1 MTTAT
6 RAELLPDIPTIG
18 EFVPGYE
25 ATAWFGIGAPKK
37 TPAEIVGRLN
47 KEINSGLADPTFKAR
62 LLALGVEP
70 KAMASDEFS
79 KFVVDETD
87 KWGNV
92 IRGANIK
99 AE

>member
-1 MTTAT
+1 
-6 RAELLPDIPTIG
+6 
-18 EFVPGYE
+18 VHGYE
-25 ATAWFGIGAPKK
+25 ATAWFGIGAPKN

-47 KEINSGLADPTFKAR
+47 KEINAGLADPTFKAR

-70 KAMASDEFS
+70 KAMTSDEFS
-79 KFVVDETD
+79 KFVMDETE
-87 KWGNV
+87 KWGKV